1 MNGKDEMRR
10 GWIDKGMNQG
20 WNGEKEEWK
29 GGRRVRRWR
38 GGIKEGGKEERTI
51 GGWMERRRD
60 RERET

>member
-1 MNGKDEMRR
+1 M
-10 GWIDKGMNQG
+10 
-20 WNGEKEEWK
+20 EWRE
-29 GGRRVRRWR
+29 GRMEGRQEGQKMEG

>member
-38 GGIKEGGKEERTI
+38 GGDK
-51 GGWMERRRD
+51 GGWEGRKDDRRVD
-60 RERET
+60 GT